1 MAGGSSKQYIGLVD
15 LLCEGPIHGLVN
27 GKNSV
32 YINDVPFE
40 NSSLVGTF
48 NQEQTS
54 AFKQPTLSYTANATS
69 INVSGVTL
77 TDKDIGKFAHIEVES
92 ITGCNLTRSPISFYG
107 VNENYL
113 SLSGTG
119 IDSDFN
125 TLTDN
130 LSYVKVKSSN
140 GVSFY
145 ADAKYTSGTTVTL
158 YVSSRNI
165 SNQLITS
172 TGWTITLI
180 KAVEVTGRTD
190 SDTFTIDSAFH
201 TSNLTDVDFFFSD
214 APATEST
221 TTGLVNNISKFDGS
235 TLQFR
240 KGTLNQAPIQQVNSL
255 SGGVTITGA
264 GNARSLQQSTDA
276 SSTYGLTLYNTS
288 GYPENQSFP
297 TDVGNAAL
305 VIPSGSPAGGIGFGL
320 SSSQAQQ
327 VSELNV
333 RINYSALITHNN
345 ENGDKS
351 SASAIYVFLLELKK
365 PGESNWNDHIT
376 LFSNHGGE
384 VVHTDQTTAPVSFD
398 HIIGLDRFKPFD
410 DFRITIV
417 RLTRDSGGLPV
428 RANGGT
434 GGETDRGKFTVQAQS
449 SIGGANLSATIKDKF
464 SYPYTAHA
472 AVSFSS
478 KTYDS
483 LPSRSYLLQ
492 GLKVQIP
499 TSYTPREYTD
509 DGVAVYEDYWNGEFK
524 SEQLDNNTS
533 VPLLYYTDN
542 PAWVFYDIV
551 TNNRYGAGEWIEP
564 GFINKFALYRIAKYC
579 DELVDDGNGGTEP
592 RFRANLYLAKATEV
606 YKVLKD
612 MATIF
617 TGMLYWL
624 DGKLTAV
631 QDVPSE
637 PIYNFSKANVVDG
650 VFNYESTGRKT
661 RVNQVVVTW
670 NDPSANYEPVPLIV
684 EDREAIVKAGRII
697 SQNSVAMGATSEG
710 QALRYGRWKL
720 WTAQNQKEV
729 VSFKTGLQG
738 AFIRPGDII
747 NVQDRDRYGV
757 DYSGLTSSTTSAT
770 ASSVT
775 LDRKLSNVANAS
787 KHKFST
793 IVDSYAAFY
802 TGLNPVTIDGE
813 TYNKGD
819 RIIGQVYLYDSDSD
833 TYELD
838 YITTEADASNA
849 FLNSTGT
856 TLQTE
861 WKPYTYV
868 LTKVV
873 TLDNTGDVSVATIDT
888 TVDSSI
894 PEIER
899 TNYSGDAPAL
909 GSLWVLQALDANDQ
923 NILGSK
929 KEYRVLSIAQED
941 NKNTYSIT
949 AVEYYIEK
957 YDAVDKDYALGV
969 TPSNVFPTI
978 EDPDEEVPAPDNI
991 YVAIDSDS
999 SKPGE
1004 EIIVTW
1010 GTPQETFLDIL
1021 DTVQDR
1027 NYSFIDKYEL
1037 YHNVPHIE
1045 SPIVTSRLSYRFENL
1060 EDGLY
1065 TFRVRAVS
1073 RKQNYSDFV
1082 STQYE
1087 VNDQYGTNV
1096 ERIVG
1101 GLPKGIYA
1109 NSQIRYSYDANST
1122 NTEAVRFLEL
1132 TSSGFSKAHALTDE
1146 SSASSLALVDVGGLG
1161 SSENR
1166 RETEWYWLL
1175 LDGGTGLA
1183 YWDTDT
1189 LSNLPFYRKIG
1200 IGGWRG
1206 SSQINWSSLGTVN
1219 VPANSTKITGTNFN
1233 SNLKPR
1239 DIIAFENVGNLQALS
1254 INSVSSSSSYY
1265 KLSIAASA
1273 TTITGSLINTGDKIR
1288 LENAT
1293 FTGSGTDF
1301 NNKEYYVTVESGD
1314 STIQLFKDAERTEA
1328 VTNSDISKTWDEGG
1342 VFRRIGVRAAKVVA
1356 VVSNTQAILDRS
1368 FETAIT
1374 STTGYRQTYRPDFKD
1389 DAVFG
1394 RVRWSTYNETDDI
1407 NGYLVESF
1415 ITLEPN
1421 ILAGK
1426 SVVVTPSIEA
1436 IQYDTESDATIS
1448 QTTTFTSLTA
1458 TVTALG
1464 FSNPQF
1470 RLVSFTFPDGTEVDS
1485 TVLDAT
1491 ISDNF
1496 SDPDETGGFTKEFTI
1511 NSDSSVAYSSTV
1523 NSTEYV
1529 GTPIIIKAE
1538 VREKNNVGINAFG
1551 TGDIIRIKD
1560 GAAGTQGRTVEL
1572 SAEDYTIVYD
1582 EDGANPSFETTSGE
1596 DTQLTITSTSRNFTD
1611 PIFQINIDNTNYPSS
1626 TFSSWTAGTSQD
1638 GLVYATYIN
1647 VPTAKPSYTSKVL
1660 EVRVAENPD
1669 APNAYGGTTT
1679 PTISAT
1685 DSISIL
1691 YLQKGEGG
1699 VAISNSNASHAYA
1712 TDENGE
1718 ITTSTIPNSGTTI
1731 EVLLGGTRGTYV
1743 GGTGVSSGG
1752 FSGTLSEG
1760 EWYVQSVTS
1769 STSEFSAGNITESND
1784 IITIG
1789 EVAVNSNI
1797 GYGED
1802 NETITWT
1809 LRVGTRS
1816 GTAVD
1821 LRTTQSLSKSRKG
1834 AAALGLFLTT
1844 DHQVFVKDVDNNL
1857 SPSNGITI
1865 TANRLNIPTSQSISF
1880 SAVDQNNNSITLN
1893 TISGNS
1899 DAKKLTTSNFGSN
1912 TTSVTITA
1920 SVEFPANSGTYYT
1933 DSESIELLR
1942 DGETGPGAVTVSLSN
1957 DNHTFTADNDGAI
1970 SSSDF
1975 SGSGTDISVYEGATR
1990 LSYDGSGNTAGTW
2003 TVSRTD
2009 SSNVTSPSTFSSLG
2023 STSPYDA
2030 QHGAITAFSSNT
2042 GTVTYSISGKV
2053 ADGTAFTASKVKTLS
2068 KAGAGSNGDPG
2079 VDAKALFLTS
2089 NAQIFKKATDNTI
2102 TPSSITFTAN
2112 AQNLGSSPTI
2122 NFSSSPTVTLTG
2134 SGSTRALSKEN
2145 FGSNTSVTVT
2155 ASTTVDS
2162 VTYTDSETIELLQ
2175 DGATGADAITVS
2187 LSNDNHTFTA
2197 DSDGAVST
2205 YTGSGTDIA
2214 VYEGATKLS
2223 YDGSGTSNGTW
2234 TVTVSAS
2241 GITAG
2246 GITDLGTDARF
2257 AAASGM
2263 ADATNSATITFSIS
2277 GKTAGGDSFTASKV
2291 QTFSKAE
2298 AGEQGASITGPS
2310 GDSID
2315 VIFIRSASAPSTP
2328 AASSGTPSG
2337 WSTSV
2342 AGATGTA
2349 LLWASVGTKAG
2360 AATNY
2365 TWQTPYQVEGTA
2377 VAEVAA
2383 YRKNSSA
2390 GASGGSYNFTTS
2402 TLTPPTSWSTSPPS
2416 LIDDGDTVYVIVG
2429 TASGGPKETSA
2440 SITWSSAAVY
2450 AQKTDGVGEQGDPG
2464 PRSVFAYIY
2473 YQSSSTSAPTI
2484 PALSTFT
2491 PNFTNG
2497 SVSSSNSAWSTNTP
2511 TFVAGNT
2518 NKYWYFTFTATESG
2532 TYNNGYPSVTK
2543 NSSPSAGSGAIQ
2555 GIGFTGLVTFSSAN
2569 NIDGFNPIEW
2579 INDNGATT
2587 GTSNTTTIDGG
2598 LIRTNTI
2605 IANKLAF
2612 TPVTSVAGVT
2622 GSSISTAQLSS
2633 AGLSLTQDLGSLAS
2647 QDTVDLVNDISGTL
2661 PTTSGGTGNSYSN
2674 LTQLASGIAATTAFG
2689 DLATLDSINAANPS
2703 GYITGLGDLATKN
2716 EANLDFIG
2724 LSSTVIQ
2731 AGKITLGT
2739 SGVLFDNADSSH
2751 TVVQNAIILDTSGSA
2766 NAIYIYDGNTLRVKL
2781 GKLS

>member
-40 NSSLVGTF
+40 NSGLVGTF

-92 ITGCNLTRSPISFYG
+92 ITGCNLTRSSISLSNVG
-107 VNENYL
+107 GGNETYL

-165 SNQLITS
+165 SNQLISS

-214 APATEST
+214 APAIEST

-240 KGTLNQAPIQQVNSL
+240 KGTLFQAPIQQVNSL

-305 VIPSGSPAGGIGFGL
+305 VIPSGSPSGGIGFGL

-345 ENGDKS
+345 ESGDKS

-384 VVHTDQTTAPVSFD
+384 VVHTDQTTAPVAFD

-449 SIGGANLSATIKDKF
+449 SIAGANLSATIKDKF

-524 SEQLDNNTS
+524 SEQLDNDTS

-637 PIYNFSKANVVDG
+637 PVYNFSKANVVDG

-775 LDRKLSNVANAS
+775 LDRKLSSVASAS

-793 IVDSYAAFY
+793 IVDDYATFY
-802 TGLNPVTIDGE
+802 TGLNPVTIDGK
-813 TYNKGD
+813 TYSKGD
-819 RIIGQVYLYDSDSD
+819 RITGRVYIYDTELEAYYLTYIGN
-833 TYELD
+833 ER
-838 YITTEADASNA
+838 EASNA
-849 FLNSTGT
+849 FQNSTGT
-856 TLQTE
+856 PLQTE

-868 LTKVV
+868 VTKAV
-873 TLDNTGDVSVATIDT
+873 TLDNTGDVSVVTIDT
-888 TVDSSI
+888 SDTSL

-899 TNYSGDAPAL
+899 TNYSGDAPAA
-909 GSLWVLQALDANDQ
+909 GTLWVLQALDANDQ

-949 AVEYYIEK
+949 AVEYYVEK

-978 EDPDEEVPAPDNI
+978 EDPDEEVPTPDNI

-1021 DTVQDR
+1021 DTVQNR
-1027 NYSFIDKYEL
+1027 TYSFLDKYEL
-1037 YHNVPHIE
+1037 YHDVPHVE

-1087 VNDQYGTNV
+1087 VNDIYGSAV
-1096 ERIVG
+1096 PRIVG
-1101 GLPKGIYA
+1101 GLPKGIVA
-1109 NSQIRYSYDANST
+1109 NSQISYAYDANASS
-1122 NTEAVRFLEL
+1122 NQGGTEAVRFTEG
-1132 TSSGFSKAHALTDE
+1132 SSATGFSIGNLLVGDN
-1146 SSASSLALVDVGGLG
+1146 SPSASLSNINVSGLVDKVAQ
-1161 SSENR
+1161 
-1166 RETEWYWLL
+1166 EWYYLL
-1175 LDGGTGLA
+1175 FDGGSGNLL

-1189 LSNLPFYRKIG
+1189 LETLPFYKKIQ
-1200 IGGWRG
+1200 GGTWRG
-1206 SSQINWSSLGTVN
+1206 SATSSISTYGWSSKTGGYTL
-1219 VPANSTKITGTNFN
+1219 AADSTRITFN
-1233 SNLKPR
+1233 SSNSSLKIG
-1239 DIIAFENVGNLQALS
+1239 DIIAFEDINEVEAVS
-1254 INSVSSSSSYY
+1254 INSVTSTSGSYRIEILTNFDNY
-1265 KLSIAASA
+1265 LIA
-1273 TTITGSLINTGDKIR
+1273 NGDKVK

-1301 NNKEYYVTVESGD
+1301 NNKEYYAKRISTTVIELYKDEALSENVTS
-1314 STIQLFKDAERTEA
+1314 
-1328 VTNSDISKTWDEGG
+1328 SDIGKTWDEGG
-1342 VFRRIGVRAAKVVA
+1342 WIRRIGVKGAKVIA
-1356 VVSNTQAILDRS
+1356 KVSNTEAILDRS
-1368 FETAIT
+1368 FSSALT
-1374 STTGYRQTYRPDFKD
+1374 SSNAYYVRNFQPDFKD

-1394 RVRWSTYNETDDI
+1394 RVRWNSTNEQT
-1407 NGYLVESF
+1407 LVNSFSVDSF
-1415 ITLEPN
+1415 IQLDPSLTS
-1421 ILAGK
+1421 GK
-1426 SVVVTPSIEA
+1426 AVLVTPSLE
-1436 IQYDTESDATIS
+1436 TIRYETNDDGTTVT
-1448 QTTTFTSLTA
+1448 QTSEFESLTA
-1458 TVTALG
+1458 TVTGLG
-1464 FSNPQF
+1464 FIKPQF
-1470 RLVSFTFPDGTEVDS
+1470 RLVSYQVNGNDT
-1485 TVLDAT
+1485 TVLNET
-1491 ISDNF
+1491 ISTNF
-1496 SDPDETGGFTKEFTI
+1496 AEPDEVGGFSKEFTI
-1511 NSDSSVAYSSTV
+1511 NNDNDVDY
-1523 NSTEYV
+1523 
-1529 GTPIIIKAE
+1529 GTGADAGAPIIIKAE
-1538 VREKNNVGINAFG
+1538 VREANNVGINAFG
-1551 TGDIIRIKD
+1551 SGDILRVKD

-1572 SAEDYTIVYD
+1572 TAEDYTIVYD
-1582 EDGANPSFETTSGE
+1582 TEGENPSFEDTSG
-1596 DTQLTITSTSRNFTD
+1596 TSASITITSTSRNFGDNPLFRIT
-1611 PIFQINIDNTNYPSS
+1611 IDSNNAPTTS
-1626 TFSSWTAGTSQD
+1626 FSSWVDGTSGTD
-1638 GLVYATYIN
+1638 NSIYSTYIIP
-1647 VPTAKPSYTSKVL
+1647 PTVKPNYSSKVIQ
-1660 EVRVAENPD
+1660 VQVAERPENW
-1669 APNAYGGTTT
+1669 NAATQQGQDSEGNAIT
-1679 PTISAT
+1679 PTVGAS

-1691 YLQKGEGG
+1691 YLQQGEGG
-1699 VAISNSNASHAYA
+1699 IAIANSNSAHAYA
-1712 TDENGE
+1712 TNSNGE
-1718 ITTSTIPNSGTTI
+1718 FTGSTITGSGTTI
-1731 EVLLGGTRGTYV
+1731 EVLIGGTRGTYR
-1743 GGTGVSSGG
+1743 GTSNGTLSSGG
-1752 FSGTLSEG
+1752 FSGTLDPG
-1760 EWYVQSVTS
+1760 DWYIVSAVS
-1769 STSEFSAGNITESND
+1769 STSEFSAGNITASGN
-1784 IITIG
+1784 IATIG
-1789 EVAVNSNI
+1789 AVNVDNTI

-1802 NETITWT
+1802 VEQITWT
-1809 LRVGTRS
+1809 IRVGTRS
-1816 GTAVD
+1816 GTTID
-1821 LRTTQSLSKSRKG
+1821 LTTIQSLSKSRRG
-1834 AAALGLFLTT
+1834 TDSTVIELTNDAETVGGTENQALSGLSLSTTAQIFAGVADVSSSWDFTATAAT
-1844 DHQVFVKDVDNNL
+1844 
-1857 SPSNGITI
+1857 GITVNSTGTGTDGNIFTVTALSSSFTSGNVVI
-1865 TANRLNIPTSQSISF
+1865 TAVAKSTGDYAGSANKTANFTITKVNNGQDGVSYRITTSNSAVVYDPNADPVSWSPTSVTFSASKITPDGATSFTSGYWKLNNSNQGQASSVSSGTISF
-1880 SAVDQNNNSITLN
+1880 TSGNITAQLYLDSSYTQLVDTESVPIISKGLDADALTVTEDTSVAGQITLN
-1893 TISGNS
+1893 FSDGTSITINDGDDGDTKGVVPIYASNSSGDNQSYTQGSLAYVNYYEYTNS
-1899 DAKKLTTSNFGSN
+1899 KPTLPVSNLTWVKYIGEDGDSQGVIPIYADN
-1912 TTSVTITA
+1912 A
-1920 SVEFPANSGTYYT
+1920 SGTN
-1933 DSESIELLR
+1933 
-1942 DGETGPGAVTVSLSN
+1942 A
-1957 DNHTFTADNDGAI
+1957 TFTYSNQEYVN
-1970 SSSDF
+1970 F
-1975 SGSGTDISVYEGATR
+1975 YEWTGSA
-1990 LSYDGSGNTAGTW
+1990 
-2003 TVSRTD
+2003 
-2009 SSNVTSPSTFSSLG
+2009 
-2023 STSPYDA
+2023 
-2030 QHGAITAFSSNT
+2030 
-2042 GTVTYSISGKV
+2042 
-2053 ADGTAFTASKVKTLS
+2053 
-2068 KAGAGSNGDPG
+2068 
-2079 VDAKALFLTS
+2079 
-2089 NAQIFKKATDNTI
+2089 
-2102 TPSSITFTAN
+2102 
-2112 AQNLGSSPTI
+2112 
-2122 NFSSSPTVTLTG
+2122 PTVVPAGLTYVKFVG
-2134 SGSTRALSKEN
+2134 DDGDD
-2145 FGSNTSVTVT
+2145 GTSVTVT
-2155 ASTTVDS
+2155 STS
-2162 VTYTDSETIELLQ
+2162 
-2175 DGATGADAITVS
+2175 
-2187 LSNDNHTFTA
+2187 
-2197 DSDGAVST
+2197 
-2205 YTGSGTDIA
+2205 
-2214 VYEGATKLS
+2214 
-2223 YDGSGTSNGTW
+2223 TSNGVT
-2234 TVTVSAS
+2234 TVNFSDGTS
-2241 GITAG
+2241 IT
-2246 GITDLGTDARF
+2246 ITDGDDGT
-2257 AAASGM
+2257 SEGVLVVY
-2263 ADATNSATITFSIS
+2263 AD
-2277 GKTAGGDSFTASKV
+2277 D
-2291 QTFSKAE
+2291 
-2298 AGEQGASITGPS
+2298 
-2310 GDSID
+2310 
-2315 VIFIRSASAPSTP
+2315 
-2328 AASSGTPSG
+2328 SSGTNKSTTRGANQNYVLYYEWTGTKPSVSSVTG
-2337 WSTSV
+2337 TWVLFVGDDGETQGVIPVYSSVASPTSTGQLSLTYSNQEYITFFEYTGTKPTSV
-2342 AGATGTA
+2342 TSAMVSQTYVPFVGDDGADGTA
-2349 LLWASVGTKAG
+2349 
-2360 AATNY
+2360 
-2365 TWQTPYQVEGTA
+2365 
-2377 VAEVAA
+2377 
-2383 YRKNSSA
+2383 
-2390 GASGGSYNFTTS
+2390 
-2402 TLTPPTSWSTSPPS
+2402 
-2416 LIDDGDTVYVIVG
+2416 GD
-2429 TASGGPKETSA
+2429 P
-2440 SITWSSAAVY
+2440 
-2450 AQKTDGVGEQGDPG
+2450 GDPG

-2497 SVSSSNSAWSTNTP
+2497 SVSSSNSNWSTNTP

-2555 GIGFTGLVTFSSAN
+2555 GIGFTGLVTFSSTN

-2612 TPVTSVAGVT
+2612 TPVTSVAGVS

-2647 QDTVDLVNDISGTL
+2647 QDTVDLVNDISGNL

-2674 LTQLASGIAATTAFG
+2674 LTALANGIAATTAFG
-2689 DLATLDSINAANPS
+2689 DLASLDSISATS
-2703 GYITGLGDLATKN
+2703 SYITGLGDLATQN

-2766 NAIYIYDGNTLRVKL
+2766 NAIYIYDGNALRVKL
-2781 GKLS
+2781 GKL